1 MKDKNRFKVL
11 STQQVD
17 LLTMTDKM
25 RRDMDLQKLEARRDE
40 IIGFNNDISTQI
52 ENMKVEAA
60 KVTEEFNTKAKLFNE
75 NYAKLTE
82 QYKVNLGALSEVQNW
97 IETIKKKEEVIE
109 KSENVVS
116 IDKNKKEK

>member
-1 MKDKNRFKVL
+1 MIL
-11 STQQVD
+11 ED
-17 LLTMTDKM
+17 LEK
-25 RRDMDLQKLEARRDE
+25 RRDE
-40 IIGFNNDISTQI
+40 VIGFNNDISTQI

-60 KVTEEFNTKAKLFNE
+60 KVTEEFNAKAKLFNE